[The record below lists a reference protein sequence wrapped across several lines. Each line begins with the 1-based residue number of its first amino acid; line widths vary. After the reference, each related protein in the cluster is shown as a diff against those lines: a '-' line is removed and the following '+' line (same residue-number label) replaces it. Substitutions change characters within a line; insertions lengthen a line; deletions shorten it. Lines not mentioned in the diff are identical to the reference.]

1 MLYSTGAVSAPML
14 KSIGV
19 EYVLCGHSERRT
31 VFEDS
36 DVVINRKASSNNI
49 HSQIMIVGVLV

>member
-36 DVVINRKASSNNI
+36 NVVINRKASSNNI

>member
-1 MLYSTGAVSAPML
+1 M
-14 KSIGV
+14 

>member
-36 DVVINRKASSNNI
+36 NVVINRKASSNNI
-49 HSQIMIVGVLV
+49 HSQIMIVSVLV